1 MATKGKTM
9 NKEIE
14 EKQNGSGNPLKVL
27 AGILIGG
34 LTGAA
39 VMLLLAPQSGKDT
52 RKQIR
57 DKSIELRDQASGYVD
72 DAASQVR
79 SFTNNIATGGRAKFE
94 EIKQHGQDL
103 AVEQLDHLTQAAKAG
118 KKAIRQS

>member
-1 MATKGKTM
+1 M

-27 AGILIGG
+27 AGILVGG

-57 DKSIELRDQASGYVD
+57 DKGIELRDQATGFVD
-72 DAASQVR
+72 DTVSQVR
-79 SFTNNIATGGRAKFE
+79 SFTTTIADGGREKYE

-118 KKAIRQS
+118 KKAIKRA